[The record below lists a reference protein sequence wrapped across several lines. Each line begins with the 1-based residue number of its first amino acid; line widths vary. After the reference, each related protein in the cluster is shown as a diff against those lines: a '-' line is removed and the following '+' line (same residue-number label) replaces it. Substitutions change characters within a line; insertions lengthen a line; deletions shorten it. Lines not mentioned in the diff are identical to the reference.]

1 MKNRVKKSLLIGLT
15 LIWTAMA
22 ANTLLAADT
31 DGPTASPDPE
41 WMEKNQEV
49 LSLIKEKKVDEALS
63 AARKMMSYLRR
74 NQLLN
79 GQEAATTFNNLG
91 MIYLSQGQF
100 DLAHQFLSKA
110 LQLRTELFGPQSI
123 EVATVWLNLSQLY
136 KLQADHIFKLH
147 NKTPGKSGESQ

>member
-1 MKNRVKKSLLIGLT
+1 MTSLSGKHLLVGL
-15 LIWTAMA
+15 LLLLLTAMPA
-22 ANTLLAADT
+22 
-31 DGPTASPDPE
+31 TAPGAESTPSESGLDPE
-41 WMEKNQEV
+41 WSAQNQEV

-74 NQLLN
+74 NQLLK
-79 GQEAATTFNNLG
+79 GQEAATTFNNMG
-91 MIYLSQGQF
+91 MIYLSKGEF

-136 KLQADHIFKLH
+136 KLQAEHIFKLH
-147 NKTPGKSGESQ
+147 QKDGEKP

>member
-1 MKNRVKKSLLIGLT
+1 MTSLSGKHLLVGL
-15 LIWTAMA
+15 LLLLLTAMPA
-22 ANTLLAADT
+22 
-31 DGPTASPDPE
+31 TAPGAESAPSESGLDPE
-41 WMEKNQEV
+41 WSAQNQEV

-74 NQLLN
+74 NQLLK
-79 GQEAATTFNNLG
+79 GQEAATTFNNMG
-91 MIYLSQGQF
+91 MIYLSKGEF

-136 KLQADHIFKLH
+136 KLQAEHIFKLH
-147 NKTPGKSGESQ
+147 QKDGEKP